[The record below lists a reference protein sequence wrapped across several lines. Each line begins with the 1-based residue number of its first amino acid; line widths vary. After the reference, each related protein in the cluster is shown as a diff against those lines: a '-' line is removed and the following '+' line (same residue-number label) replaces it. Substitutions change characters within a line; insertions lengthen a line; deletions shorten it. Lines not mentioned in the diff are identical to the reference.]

1 MQVPEVSQKFSVTAS
16 GKNLWWRSNSRQ
28 LTHIVYEGSFN
39 KNFIISGVPED
50 KRPKHQQ
57 KVSNRILWPWGTQ
70 NQSDQIQF
78 FLMIPREFPFLPL
91 HMRYILPYK
100 AMIIKSVSYWHNA
113 KTKTCLHSTFILNL
127 KCDFRAEIIFCR
139 IDENKSKLGRRENW
153 HHWSNVARLSK
164 YILQFVEINMHD
176 SLVVLFI
183 GLTDVRLFK
192 WIVLWLKDSSRRHL
206 SICHLLLNAE
216 KACIINAR
224 KVILK
229 LDYSIPWTRDAM
241 RNF

>member
-1 MQVPEVSQKFSVTAS
+1 MRNSEPK
-16 GKNLWWRSNSRQ
+16 WSN
-28 LTHIVYEGSFN
+28 TI
-39 KNFIISGVPED
+39 
-50 KRPKHQQ
+50 
-57 KVSNRILWPWGTQ
+57 
-70 NQSDQIQF
+70 F

-100 AMIIKSVSYWHNA
+100 AMIIKAVSYWHNA

-127 KCDFRAEIIFCR
+127 KCDFTAEIIFCR

-206 SICHLLLNAE
+206 SICHLLFNAE
-216 KACIINAR
+216 KCKESDFETRLFDPLNKR
-224 KVILK
+224 CYEK
-229 LDYSIPWTRDAM
+229 LLG
-241 RNF
+241 NH

>member
-1 MQVPEVSQKFSVTAS
+1 MRNSEPK
-16 GKNLWWRSNSRQ
+16 WSN
-28 LTHIVYEGSFN
+28 TI
-39 KNFIISGVPED
+39 
-50 KRPKHQQ
+50 
-57 KVSNRILWPWGTQ
+57 
-70 NQSDQIQF
+70 F

-100 AMIIKSVSYWHNA
+100 AMIIKAVSYWHNA
-113 KTKTCLHSTFILNL
+113 KTKTCLHSTFILKL
-127 KCDFRAEIIFCR
+127 KCDFTAEIIFCR